1 MWKKVLLLLGAVMLC
16 HALQAQELVD
26 TIEYFDPN
34 EVFEVSEDTVE
45 LARIEA
51 CRMVAGEWH
60 YKKPYVHADGSSFIG
75 KLGKPI
81 AKSKLKKNLD
91 KAYKKLK
98 IKSRWNSL
106 ALSPDGEWE
115 MRVLGLPVKGK
126 YTYDPEAQTLTLKWK
141 GIPLKSHTHRDG
153 KKLYIAFDTD
163 RLLVILNLISGISH
177 SETLKA
183 LSFLSQNFRN
193 VMLGFEMELK

>member
-81 AKSKLKKNLD
+81 AKSKLKKNLG

-98 IKSRWNSL
+98 IKKKF
-106 ALSPDGEWE
+106 G
-115 MRVLGLPVKGK
+115 GK
-126 YTYDPEAQTLTLKWK
+126 
-141 GIPLKSHTHRDG
+141 
-153 KKLYIAFDTD
+153 
-163 RLLVILNLISGISH
+163 N
-177 SETLKA
+177 
-183 LSFLSQNFRN
+183 NF
-193 VMLGFEMELK
+193 